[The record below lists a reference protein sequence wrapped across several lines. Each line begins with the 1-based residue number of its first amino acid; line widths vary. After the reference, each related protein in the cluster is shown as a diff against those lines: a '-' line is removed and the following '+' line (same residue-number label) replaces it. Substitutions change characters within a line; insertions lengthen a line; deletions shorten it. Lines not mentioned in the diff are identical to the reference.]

1 MASRG
6 LNPMTVTTMILLVL
20 TTLIFT
26 VLFITASN
34 SITETLEGSADDARR
49 RDSLDKVSKELT
61 TLRNQATQLEADIA
75 VRQAELERLDVNLLR
90 FGVAYVDGQA
100 IAGADGRPLTFGG
113 RTYNAKQSEWL
124 AARTDVNQIN
134 ERLEHTRAQLESRP
148 RAVFAPL
155 EDQIDARSREQQA
168 VLARAND
175 MDTDYRAD
183 EERLLRQKD
192 ELDQRKLAAER
203 QKRMDY
209 SQRSSD
215 INQKE
220 DHIRTLLEI
229 ELRWL
234 TELKPK
240 GTVVETVPNDG
251 TVVIDLGAKDRVFAG
266 LLFDVFTYERGRYIP
281 KGRVEVIDL
290 QDRIAT
296 CRVLS
301 EIDGRQRPLA
311 PGDLIGNPVFD
322 PNRSPVFVLAGEFKQ
337 YNADD
342 LAAFIRA
349 TGGVVSETLQ
359 PGSDFLVAGDRSER
373 IQDIAREYQII
384 AMTEEQLLQYVQ
396 PSFSVK

>member
-20 TTLIFT
+20 TTLIFA

-34 SITETLEGSADDARR
+34 SITETLEESADDARR
-49 RDSLDKVSKELT
+49 RDSLDRVTRELT

-75 VRQAELERLDVNLLR
+75 VRKAELERLDVNLLR
-90 FGVAYVDGQA
+90 YGVAYVDGQV

-113 RTYNAKQSEWL
+113 RTYTAKQSEWQM
-124 AARTDVNQIN
+124 ARQDVTHVND
-134 ERLEHTRAQLESRP
+134 RLEHTRAQLESRP
-148 RAVFAPL
+148 RAVFASL

-234 TELKPK
+234 TELKPT
-240 GTVVETVPNDG
+240 GTVVETVPNDR
-251 TVVIDLGAKDRVFAG
+251 TLVIDLGAKDRVFAG
-266 LLFDVFTYERGRYIP
+266 LLFDVFTYERGRYIA
-281 KGRVEVIDL
+281 KGRIEVIDL

-301 EIDGRQRPLA
+301 ETDGRRRPLA

-322 PNRSPVFVLAGEFKQ
+322 PKRSPVFVLAGEFKQ
-337 YNADD
+337 YNAED

-349 TGGVVSETLQ
+349 TGGVISETLQ
-359 PGSDFLVAGDRSER
+359 PGCDFLIAGDRSER

-384 AMTEEQLLQYVQ
+384 ALTEEQLLQYVQ